1 MPMLVITYA
10 FHVQVAAKCF
20 FGISFVSSDFS
31 QLLIYLYGYTPLFIY
46 LFIYLFYL
54 TLVHKIV
61 ESNSTN
67 KYQQNQV
74 KK

>member
-10 FHVQVAAKCF
+10 FHIQVAAKCF

-46 LFIYLFYL
+46 LFYL
-54 TLVHKIV
+54 TLVHKVV
-61 ESNSTN
+61 ENNSTN